1 MFLNSKINPFSFSRR
16 IGRPLILDGAMGSL
30 LQQKAE
36 RKDDNLWMSKV
47 CIDHPEVILEIHRE
61 YIEAGADIITTNTFR
76 TNPAAAKNS
85 GYSSEKLV
93 KSNVEIAKNAVNNYP
108 VFIAGSN
115 APAEDCYQKNR
126 TLSKEELE
134 YNHHKHI
141 DLLLDN
147 GVDFI
152 LNETHSHFDEIKII
166 CEYSN
171 KNDLPFVLS
180 LFSVNGN
187 SLLDD
192 FKLTD
197 AISFIISFNP
207 LAISFNC
214 INSDVFFTILN
225 EVEINYNWGV
235 YMNLGTGD
243 YTDDVIINSVSP
255 RHYQKILKS
264 VFIRKPSFI
273 GACCGSN
280 PSHISELRNLF
291 NE

>member
-1 MFLNSKINPFSFSRR
+1 MFLNSKINPFSFARR

-47 CIDHPEVILEIHRE
+47 CIEHPEVIREIHRE

-76 TNPAAAKNS
+76 TNPAATKNS
-85 GYSSEKLV
+85 GFSSEELV
-93 KSNVEIAKNAVNNYP
+93 KKNVEIAKDAVNDYP

-126 TLSKEELE
+126 TLSIKELE
-134 YNHHKHI
+134 YNHHQHI

-166 CEYSN
+166 CEYCS

-180 LFSVNGN
+180 LFSINGN
-187 SLLDD
+187 SLLDG
-192 FKLTD
+192 FKLID
-197 AISFIISFNP
+197 AVNIIISFKP

-225 EVEINYNWGV
+225 DVEFNYNWGV
-235 YMNLGTGD
+235 YMNLGSGD
-243 YTDDVIINSVSP
+243 YTDDIIINSVSP

-264 VFIRKPSFI
+264 VFVKRPSFI

-280 PSHISELRNLF
+280 PSHISELRDLF